1 MKTIIFL
8 AMILMTATTTVYA
21 KMGSEGVGGGAGVKK
36 NGVYK
41 TFYSA
46 GLYVEPTYVDAEEIP
61 GLSETIESISNMEF
75 LSISTKA
82 LLINALVPGE
92 NRQYFIA
99 KPEGLTKE
107 IHTKLL
113 EEFSKATG
121 ENPDNINLFGLTD
134 KKQRITYLLPDFF
147 QLETLNERQAALLH
161 EALWIAR
168 PNFKYSDIIQTEM
181 AFQAIL
187 ENPNNNGAIID
198 FATRV
203 SEKKE
208 DLVIAALYQDKKT
221 NALKGFLDAKGL
233 VSMKKLLGAD
243 FFDCVAEENVAL
255 YYVLMGLFSA
265 NSKKNCSALAKNYLF
280 NLSNVYKKS
289 LIIKTMLRSFDQD
302 TYLNM
307 NDPRFFEVE
316 SSSVTAAGEKMD
328 DYIKVEI
335 WEKLNALEFL
345 AANDYPRLA
354 YLSGA
359 FLQNCSINFNML
371 SLKQNNLTCP
381 DMGGIKNIKGNFR
394 FGASVPRK

>member
-221 NALKGFLDAKGL
+221 NALK
-233 VSMKKLLGAD
+233 
-243 FFDCVAEENVAL
+243 
-255 YYVLMGLFSA
+255 
-265 NSKKNCSALAKNYLF
+265 
-280 NLSNVYKKS
+280 
-289 LIIKTMLRSFDQD
+289 
-302 TYLNM
+302 
-307 NDPRFFEVE
+307 
-316 SSSVTAAGEKMD
+316 
-328 DYIKVEI
+328 
-335 WEKLNALEFL
+335 
-345 AANDYPRLA
+345 
-354 YLSGA
+354 
-359 FLQNCSINFNML
+359 
-371 SLKQNNLTCP
+371 
-381 DMGGIKNIKGNFR
+381 
-394 FGASVPRK
+394 